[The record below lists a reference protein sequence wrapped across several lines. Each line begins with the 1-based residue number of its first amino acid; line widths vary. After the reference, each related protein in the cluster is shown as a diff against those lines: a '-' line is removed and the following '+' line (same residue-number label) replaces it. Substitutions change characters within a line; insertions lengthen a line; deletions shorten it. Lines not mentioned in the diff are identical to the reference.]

1 MSTDAGA
8 EFDVAVVG
16 ASIAGCTAATMFA
29 RRGARVA
36 LIERQPDI
44 AAYKRICTHLI
55 HPSALPTLAR
65 TGLIEPMEAAGA
77 VQSTFDVWRRWGWI
91 RPREDD
97 ARARHV
103 YAFNMRRELLD
114 PMLRRLAAQTPGVE
128 LLLGHTVNGLLRTGD
143 RVSGVEAA
151 AKDGG
156 CRRLSARLVVGAD
169 GRSSRVA
176 KLAGINE
183 RSAINNRFAY
193 FAYYRDLPLASGSG
207 TQLWFLDPDV
217 AGALPQDSGLTLLVY
232 FGHRARLPEWKRDLE
247 GSFVRA
253 FAGLPLAPPLRDARR
268 VSPLLGKLEAP
279 NVRRSGAP
287 AGLALVGD
295 AALASDPTAGVG
307 CSWAL
312 QSAEWLVE
320 ETAAAVLGDESL
332 EQALRRYR
340 RRHRAQLIGHHRL
353 ISIDAKAGPPSPIE
367 RLFFSAAVHD
377 PATARHLH
385 DFATRKIRPRQFL
398 APTAVAR
405 ALGATR
411 RPASAVSHERLN
423 RRRSAVTTTNQKQT
437 P

>member
-1 MSTDAGA
+1 MSTNAGP

-16 ASIAGCTAATMFA
+16 ASIAGCTAATLFA

-44 AAYKRICTHLI
+44 AAYKRICTHII
-55 HPSALPTLAR
+55 HPSALPTLRR
-65 TGLIEPMEAAGA
+65 TGLIEPIEAAGG

-91 RPREDD
+91 RPREEE
-97 ARARHV
+97 ARERHV

-128 LLLGHTVNGLLRTGD
+128 LLMGHTVNGLIRADD
-143 RVSGVEAA
+143 RVSGLQAV

-169 GRSSRVA
+169 GRSSPVA

-183 RSAINNRFAY
+183 RSSINNRFAY

-232 FGHRARLPEWKRDLE
+232 FGHRDRLPEWKRDLE
-247 GSFVRA
+247 ASFVRA
-253 FAGLPLAPPLRDARR
+253 FAGLPLAPPLRDAER

-279 NVRRSGAP
+279 NVLRSGAP

-295 AALASDPTAGVG
+295 AALASDPAAGVG

-320 ETAAAVLGDESL
+320 ETAAAVLGDEPL
-332 EQALRRYR
+332 ERALRRYR

-353 ISIDAKAGPPSPIE
+353 ISIDSKAGPPSPIE
-367 RLFFSAAVHD
+367 RLFFSAAVRD

-398 APTAVAR
+398 APPAIAR
-405 ALGATR
+405 ALGARILHTSPP
-411 RPASAVSHERLN
+411 PALLEAG
-423 RRRSAVTTTNQKQT
+423 
-437 P
+437 